1 MDLITVNDGPT
12 SASEGIAISD
22 LSAVVEFDVADTA
35 DNVLSEM
42 VGTGS
47 SVFDEAN
54 SVAVTSGDVTVDEAV
69 AIQSI
74 SAYDGANSDYDIT
87 DTAAN
92 ILSST
97 DAILDKAGVDVVTVS
112 DGPVSASEG
121 ETLTDYSANISFD
134 IRDTA
139 DAIAAEVVGT
149 GNANELDDAN
159 SVFVSGGDV
168 TVDEASAIQ
177 AISGYS
183 SVSSNYDI
191 TDDAEN
197 IKNRI
202 SLHTQVSGDVTA
214 TDVSSKEDALSL
226 KNDGNVDNFT
236 LDASLTG
243 AASITGATVDEAL
256 SLLQSTSGATNGL
269 TDESVISIVDTV
281 SNLDTHIFDLTDSAI
296 LGDVHEVHA
305 TVSNIDDAESFVS
318 GTMQSG
324 ASFYSS
330 DLPAQ
335 VDKFSIDTSVLS
347 SEANFM
353 GLTVSQAL
361 SVLKAANA
369 SQIPNISIS
378 DTYANLTAADAS
390 TVNAGLGSSSIP
402 SILENP
408 YVVYNGTSVSFTFK
422 DVHVNDVTLSEAID
436 LNTNY
441 PNVNFS
447 YSLDDGTN
455 GANQFT
461 SANLTNATIAEAEAF
476 VHATNFPGSSQLT
489 IQDTA
494 TSILNSDGFAIF
506 ASGDVTATG
515 ASHAQA
521 VQLDVMADVD
531 TIKYAPGTSF
541 SNLSIEEA
549 SVVVGNKAETS
560 GVDSFSISDNFS
572 ALASNISLVVNAPNG
587 YEISNYDVTKPTVSV
602 P

>member
-1 MDLITVNDGPT
+1 MVLQAFLKV
-12 SASEGIAISD
+12 SISD

-35 DNVLSEM
+35 DNVYSEM
-42 VGTGS
+42 GGTGS
-47 SVFDEAN
+47 SVFDEAD
-54 SVAVTSGDVTVDEAV
+54 SVAVTSGDVTVDEADV
-69 AIQSI
+69 DTVHSVLMMARIVIMI
-74 SAYDGANSDYDIT
+74 SQ
-87 DTAAN
+87 
-92 ILSST
+92 ILLLLFCPST

-112 DGPVSASEG
+112 DGPVSASDG

-139 DAIAAEVVGT
+139 DAIAAEVVGS

-197 IKNRI
+197 IKTA
-202 SLHTQVSGDVTA
+202 SSSTLQVSGDVTA

-256 SLLQSTSGATNGL
+256 ALLQSTSGATNGL

-281 SNLDTHIFDLTDSAI
+281 SNLDTHISDLTDSAI

-305 TVSNIDDAESFVS
+305 TVSSIDDAESFVS
-318 GTMQSG
+318 GTKTSG
-324 ASFYSS
+324 ASFSSS

-408 YVVYNGTSVSFTFK
+408 YVVHNGTSVSFTFK

-455 GANQFT
+455 VENQFT

-531 TIKYAPGTSF
+531 TIRYAPGTSF
-541 SNLSIEEA
+541 SNLTIEEA
-549 SVVVGNKAETS
+549 VRCCRK
-560 GVDSFSISDNFS
+560 
-572 ALASNISLVVNAPNG
+572 
-587 YEISNYDVTKPTVSV
+587 
-602 P
+602 